1 MTATAEAA
9 PLVVV
14 NNIGGGSG
22 ARPQRSSTK
31 NRFSS
36 VQLYDSWR
44 AKMVMRGNTPP
55 YCRSRLLANVATKIM
70 AQLMGPVRQIRRLG
84 HIHPLQSKPKITA
97 QLMGP
102 VPQIRRLGHIH
113 NCRVDRNN
121 VRAPFSLK
129 SVPTC
134 EPGSGLRQLGM
145 TCKRRVKCC
154 ACLPR
159 ESVLADSYPSAA
171 VVPAIKRAYGSHRNT
186 SKLSVARMDSFP
198 RACFPFEGNI
208 TIGAALASHAELTS
222 A

>member
-1 MTATAEAA
+1 M
-9 PLVVV
+9 VV

-70 AQLMGPVRQIRRLG
+70 AQLMGPVR
-84 HIHPLQSKPKITA
+84 
-97 QLMGP
+97 
-102 VPQIRRLGHIH
+102 QIRRLGHIH